1 VQGGEVMVAKAER
14 SRILN
19 DLKLQ
24 VKQNYYGLLL
34 QTRLL
39 EKAQENL
46 KVYGDFLFAA
56 QRKYDVG
63 SSSNL
68 EVLAA
73 KVNKVKFENEIKNV
87 ESQIRIHQS
96 ELKRLMNVDYSIV
109 PSEELSYTVIS
120 MTKENLL
127 ASAYSNNPDLSAAR
141 FRKEK
146 FSDKMSL
153 SKSELLPDLSLKYYN
168 QKIGSDAGFWGFE
181 VGIGVPLFFWWQPSG
196 NIKEANVEYKIASSD
211 ELAIRKNIESR
222 INQAYE
228 EYQNSIRQLEFSE
241 AINESIEILRQA
253 KISYEEGAI
262 GYVELLQALTVA
274 YDVKVQYLNA
284 VYTNNKSISELE
296 NITASQV
303 K

>member
-1 VQGGEVMVAKAER
+1 
-14 SRILN
+14 
-19 DLKLQ
+19 
-24 VKQNYYGLLL
+24 
-34 QTRLL
+34 
-39 EKAQENL
+39 
-46 KVYGDFLFAA
+46 
-56 QRKYDVG
+56 
-63 SSSNL
+63 
-68 EVLAA
+68 
-73 KVNKVKFENEIKNV
+73 
-87 ESQIRIHQS
+87 
-96 ELKRLMNVDYSIV
+96 
-109 PSEELSYTVIS
+109 

-228 EYQNSIRQLEFSE
+228 EYQNSLRQLEFFTAE
-241 AINESIEILRQA
+241 AINESNEILRQA